1 MINQQ
6 PLNMDIKIEKPHEIQ
21 TSHVEVTCQSVTFL
35 LNLGGLKPIFLGHL
49 NSTHA
54 Q

>member
-6 PLNMDIKIEKPHEIQ
+6 PLNINIKIEKPHEIQ

-35 LNLGGLKPIFLGHL
+35 LNLGILKLILLGH
-49 NSTHA
+49 
-54 Q
+54 